1 MMLENKGRTE
11 LSELGEFGLI
21 DHISRGFK
29 LANKSSVKGI
39 GDDAAVIDNGGK
51 MTVVTTDMLVEN
63 VHFDL
68 SYVPLKH
75 LGYKAV
81 TVNLSDIYAMNATPN
96 QITVSIAISNRFSLE
111 AVDEFYSGVAL
122 ACAHYGVDVVG
133 GDTSSSVHGFIISVT
148 AIGEADKDELVYRN
162 TAKESDLICVS
173 GDLGAAFIGLQLLER
188 EKKIFLENPAIQ
200 PDLGSNDYVL
210 ERQLKPEARKEII
223 EQLKKIGVK
232 PTAMIDISDGLSSEV
247 LHICT
252 QSNVGATIYEDKL
265 PIDQQTYDVAR
276 EFNLDPSVCALSGG
290 EDYELLFT
298 IKLADYEKV
307 RASIDISLIGHITDK
322 SEGINLITK
331 GGGSTPIIAQG
342 WDGLLKQ
349 G

>member
-1 MMLENKGRTE
+1 MLENKDRTE

-21 DHISRGFK
+21 DHISKAFK
-29 LANKSSVKGI
+29 LNNKSSVKGI

-81 TVNLSDIYAMNATPN
+81 TVNLSDIYAMNAAPK

-122 ACAHYGVDVVG
+122 ACSHYGVDVVG

-148 AIGEADKDELVYRN
+148 AIGEADKDDLVYRN
-162 TAKESDLICVS
+162 TAKETDLICVS

-188 EKKIFLENPAIQ
+188 EKKIFMENPAIQ

-252 QSNVGATIYEDKL
+252 QSGVGATIYEDKL

-298 IKLADYEKV
+298 IKMADYEKV
-307 RASIDISLIGHITDK
+307 RANLDISLIGHVTDK

-331 GGGSTPIIAQG
+331 GGGSTAIIAQG
-342 WDGLLKQ
+342 WDGLLKR